1 MAGRMLI
8 TQQDFDTM
16 LRIVADVEADVSE
29 LIPYSVLTGLLEI
42 IPCDNV
48 SFVGYDPHRRETHFD
63 QEVGDPGPT
72 GEALEAFHTGLWTN
86 YRDFPPFYRPD
97 MSPDCPQAM
106 TMSDFLSRRQMRD
119 TAMYQDCLRLEQI
132 EQVLMLCLPHEP
144 GRVVRVHFFRSS
156 GPEFSHRDRG
166 LLTLLRPH
174 LDKAY
179 RDQRRRRRT
188 IPALT
193 VRQWQLLHLVAA
205 GHTNGQIARR
215 MSITEATVRKHLE
228 HTFQRLR
235 VTSRAAAVMCAFG
248 DSQPGHDRSASG
260 ATVDS

>member
-1 MAGRMLI
+1 
-8 TQQDFDTM
+8 
-16 LRIVADVEADVSE
+16 VSE
-29 LIPYSVLTGLLEI
+29 PIPYSVLSGLFEI

-48 SFVGYDPHRRETHFD
+48 SFVGYDPHGRETHFD

-72 GEALEAFHTGLWTN
+72 GEALEAFNAALWMH

-97 MSPDCPQAM
+97 TSPDCPRAM
-106 TMSDFLSRRQMRD
+106 TMSDFLSRRQLRA
-119 TAMYQDCLRLEQI
+119 TAMYRDCLKLERI

-144 GRVVRVHFFRSS
+144 GRVVRVHFYRSC
-156 GPEFSHRDRG
+156 GTEFSHRDKG

-188 IPALT
+188 MPALT
-193 VRQWQLLHLVAA
+193 ARQWQLMHLVAA
-205 GHTNGQIARR
+205 GHTNAQIARR

-228 HTFQRLR
+228 HTFQRLQ
-235 VTSRAAAVMCAFG
+235 VTNRAAAVMLAFG
-248 DSQPGHDRSASG
+248 GPPDNRDAIAPRVAP
-260 ATVDS
+260 TVDA